1 MHEVGIHKRLEQ
13 DVRVVEHEQQRV
25 QQRGVRATRIAGVAV
40 KEVERNADVTCRQ
53 RPVAVAQSLMQ
64 CCAQAT
70 LLGGYL
76 YA

>member
-1 MHEVGIHKRLEQ
+1 
-13 DVRVVEHEQQRV
+13 V